1 MTLVSFF
8 SLPFTRNKVLYYLI
22 KCFEITLWCNERTRL
37 GDERVENDSRR
48 KDSVIT
54 ILLTSILDTTKSE
67 ENRKK
72 LDVVWFQ

>member
-22 KCFEITLWCNERTRL
+22 KCFEITLWYNERTRL
-37 GDERVENDSRR
+37 GDERVENASRR

-54 ILLTSILDTTKSE
+54 ILLTMILQSQ
-67 ENRKK
+67 RKIEIS
-72 LDVVWFQ
+72 